1 MIEAVGR
8 EIHDNPEQLEVA
20 AEEGEAANL
29 EPSEQSDHDNSLVNI
44 DDLLENSDDDLFWIN
59 KHFL

>member
-1 MIEAVGR
+1 MIEAVSR

-29 EPSEQSDHDNSLVNI
+29 EPSEQSDHDISLVNI
-44 DDLLENSDDDLFWIN
+44 DDLLENSDDDLF
-59 KHFL
+59 